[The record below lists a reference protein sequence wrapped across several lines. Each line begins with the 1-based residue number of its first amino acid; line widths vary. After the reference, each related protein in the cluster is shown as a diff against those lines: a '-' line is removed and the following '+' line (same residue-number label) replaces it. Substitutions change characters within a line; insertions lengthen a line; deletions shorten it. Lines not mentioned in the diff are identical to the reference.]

1 MADLPKG
8 TEGAVNQN
16 PKGQETDPKL
26 AAAPGADA
34 GAGGEQEVLTMS
46 KAELD
51 RLLQVE
57 TDKRVTS
64 ALKTNQAKW
73 QAESE
78 KRIKEERQEAEKLAR
93 MSEEDRRKAED
104 AKREQNIA
112 ERERAVNRKELELAA
127 TKILDEKK
135 LPIRFATLLLG
146 NDADETHANI
156 EEFEK
161 TWKEVVE
168 SAVGD
173 RLKGTTPKGVG
184 GTQIKKP
191 SMNDIIRGQARK
203 H

>member
-8 TEGAVNQN
+8 TEGAANQN

-26 AAAPGADA
+26 ATPGADA
-34 GAGGEQEVLTMS
+34 GAGGETEVLTLS
-46 KAELD
+46 KAELEK
-51 RLLQVE
+51 LLQSE

-73 QAESE
+73 QAEYD
-78 KRIKEERQEAEKLAR
+78 KRVKEERQEAEKLAK
-93 MSEEDRRKAED
+93 MSEEERRKAED
-104 AKREQNIA
+104 LKREQSLT
-112 ERERAVNRKELELAA
+112 ERERALNRKEMELAA

-161 TWKEVVE
+161 TWREVVE

-184 GTQIKKP
+184 GAQIKKP